1 MIPQSSRR
9 SSANVSITFHPRWTI
24 CLLLIWK
31 LGSTRKQ
38 SLTCSSALMSSSDSL
53 CKSIIYMLDLNKDL
67 HFVLLICL

>member
-38 SLTCSSALMSSSDSL
+38 SLTCSSALMSSSDSYAL
-53 CKSIIYMLDLNKDL
+53 QIYHL
-67 HFVLLICL
+67 HVGSQ